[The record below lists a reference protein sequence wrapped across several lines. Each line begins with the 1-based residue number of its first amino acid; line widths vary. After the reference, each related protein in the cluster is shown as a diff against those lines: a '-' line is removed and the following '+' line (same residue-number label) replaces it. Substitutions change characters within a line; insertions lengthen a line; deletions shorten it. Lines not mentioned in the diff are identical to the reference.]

1 MEILKKL
8 YNNMKD
14 FLKKIFKRKPK
25 EEKKPLT
32 KKQIILRKAGKA
44 VLLTGIL
51 TCVFCVLAF
60 GWFAFFYLD
69 DEFDLSQVDSSLN
82 YTSVVYGLKDG
93 AYVEAESLHASEN
106 RIWANIDEIPKDL
119 QHAFVAI
126 EDERFYKHSGVDI
139 KRTLH
144 AVLNFVN
151 PSSDETFGGSTI
163 TQQVIKNLSGDS
175 EQTVSRKVQE
185 IRRAWYVE
193 REYKKDQ
200 ILEVYLNTIF
210 LSDGCYGVQT
220 AAQHYFS
227 KDLEDLTLLE
237 CASIASITN
246 LPTYYNPNRNLENN
260 LKRTKLVLKKMLEWE
275 YITQEQYDEAMGQ
288 ELKLNISSATDVNE
302 SGTAVNSY
310 FVDQV
315 IEDVVDAL
323 VKEKGYSQSY
333 AHSLVYAGG
342 IQIYSTMDMDVQAQ
356 IDKIYQDPENF
367 PKITSK
373 VKVNKET
380 ITQTPQSAMV
390 VIDNRTGAIAGMAG
404 GIGKKDTA
412 RGLNR
417 ATQSF
422 LQPGS
427 CMKPI
432 GTYAPSIEFETTIE
446 GVRVSPGLMLLD
458 KGVEE
463 KPDGTWW
470 PKNYDAV
477 TEKMMSVQAAI
488 NNSTNTV
495 AVRVN
500 QALGA
505 STAFNFLKNNL
516 GVTTLIPGSNNDEN
530 ASSMALGGLTKGISV
545 MEITAAYSAF
555 PKEGTY
561 VKPYTFTKVC
571 DQNGRVILENRVESS
586 TAMKVETARMINKML
601 NNAATVGTGTSGK
614 FSGAA
619 IGAKTGTTNDDK
631 DRWYVGYTDY
641 YTAGVWFGY
650 DHPATVYY
658 GGPNP
663 AAATWKKI
671 MQPLHEGLPY
681 KAFTEPSGLTTAEV
695 CAESGKV
702 PTEKCTAKV
711 SGLYYVGSV
720 PSAPCDVCGVADP
733 NAPVD
738 PNAPIDPNAP
748 ATPDAP
754 PATEGGEETPKPETP
769 APETP
774 QPTPETPAAPPAET
788 TPEADG

>member
-8 YNNMKD
+8 YNNMKE
-14 FLKKIFKRKPK
+14 FLKKLLKRKPK
-25 EEKKPLT
+25 GEQKPLT
-32 KKQIILRKAGKA
+32 KKQILLRKAGKA

-51 TCVFCVLAF
+51 TCVFCGLAF
-60 GWFAFFYLD
+60 GWYAFIYLD

-126 EDERFYKHSGVDI
+126 EDERFYKHSGVDL
-139 KRTLH
+139 KRTFA

-151 PSSDETFGGSTI
+151 ISSDETFGGSTI
-163 TQQVIKNLSGDS
+163 TQQVIKNLSGDN

-227 KDLEDLTLLE
+227 KDLDELSLLE

-246 LPTYYNPNRNLENN
+246 LPTYYNPNRNPENN
-260 LKRTKLVLKKMLEWE
+260 LKRTKLVLKKMLQWK
-275 YITQEQYDEAMGQ
+275 YITQEQYDEAMEQ
-288 ELKLNISSATDVNE
+288 ELKLNISSSTEVNE

-356 IDKIYQDPENF
+356 IDKIYRDPENF

-373 VKVNKET
+373 VTINKET
-380 ITQTPQSAMV
+380 VTQTPQSAMV
-390 VIDNRTGAIAGMAG
+390 VIDNKTGAIAGMAG

-417 ATQSF
+417 ATQSY

-432 GTYAPSIEFETTIE
+432 GTYAPAIEFETKID
-446 GVRVSPGLMLLD
+446 GVRVSPGLLVLD
-458 KGVEE
+458 KGVKE
-463 KPDGTWW
+463 KPDGSWW

-477 TEKMMSVQAAI
+477 TEKMMSVQAAV

-505 STAFNFLKNNL
+505 TKGFNFLKNNL
-516 GVTTLIPGSNNDEN
+516 GVTTLIPGAGNDEN

-545 MEITAAYSAF
+545 LEITAAYSAF

-586 TAMKVETARMINKML
+586 TAMKAETARMINKML
-601 NNAATVGTGTSGK
+601 NTAANVGTGTSGR
-614 FSGAA
+614 FSGTA

-650 DHPATVYY
+650 DQPATVYY

-671 MQPLHEGLPY
+671 MQPLHEGLAY
-681 KAFTEPSGLTTAEV
+681 RNFTEPSGLVTVEV

-702 PTEKCTAKV
+702 PTEKCQAKV
-711 SGLYYVGSV
+711 SGLYYADSV
-720 PSAPCDVCGVADP
+720 PSAPCDICGVEDP
-733 NAPVD
+733 NAPTD
-738 PNAPIDPNAP
+738 PNAP
-748 ATPDAP
+748 
-754 PATEGGEETPKPETP
+754 ETPETP
-769 APETP
+769 PAADGGETTPAPSDPETP
-774 QPTPETPAAPPAET
+774 ETPETPAEP
-788 TPEADG
+788 TPSEPNEEKSEE